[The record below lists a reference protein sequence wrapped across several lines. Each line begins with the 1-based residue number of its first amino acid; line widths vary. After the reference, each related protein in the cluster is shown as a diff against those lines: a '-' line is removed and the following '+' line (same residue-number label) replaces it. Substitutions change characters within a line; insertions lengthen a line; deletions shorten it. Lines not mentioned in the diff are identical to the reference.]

1 MPRRP
6 KPTALREL
14 DNNAGHRPANGR
26 EPSIEITLPEPP
38 DYLDERAREEW
49 ARVGRQLF
57 MARVITAL
65 DRANFAA
72 YCQAVSRHERAEV
85 EMRAAET
92 KIYADDADEKERGRA
107 VYRFNVA
114 SGQRRQALNE
124 VQRLGIEFGLT
135 PASRAKI
142 RVPDAQGEL
151 PFGVINGSVAEPDPL
166 EASRRQL
173 RGASH

>member
-14 DNNAGHRPANGR
+14 DGNAGHRAANGR
-26 EPSIEITLPEPP
+26 EPSVDIDLPEPP
-38 DYLDERAREEW
+38 EYLDSRAREEW

-57 MARVITAL
+57 IARVITAL

-72 YCQAVSRHERAEV
+72 YCQAVSSHERAEV
-85 EMRAAET
+85 AMRTQE
-92 KIYADDADEKERGRA
+92 KLIYSDGTDEKTRGRA
-107 VYRFNVA
+107 VHLFNVA

-151 PFGVINGSVAEPDPL
+151 PFGVINGSVPEANPL
-166 EASRRQL
+166 EVARRQL
-173 RGASH
+173 GQA